1 MRKIKEAIEFLC
13 ERFPQFEH
21 HMRAWEVVPSEDVYI
36 ASVTPKRLE
45 VNIDKFIPF
54 SQPDTRGILLH
65 ELGHI
70 AIPGMRGFPKK
81 EPELCAAEMVIND
94 TFYEDYKAM
103 HSTYIL
109 EECMYFP
116 HKWNM
121 PRHQSFDFYV
131 KLLREILEE

>member
-1 MRKIKEAIEFLC
+1 MKKIKEAIEFLC

-21 HMRAWEVVPSEDVYI
+21 HMRAWEIVPNDKVYMVGVNP
-36 ASVTPKRLE
+36 ARLS
-45 VNIDKFIPF
+45 VNIDKFIPL

-65 ELGHI
+65 ELGHV
-70 AIPGMRGFPKK
+70 AIPGMMVAAKSK
-81 EPELCAAEMVIND
+81 SELYAAEMVIND

-103 HSTYIL
+103 HSTYML

-116 HKWNM
+116 HKWHM
-121 PRHQSFDFYV
+121 PRHQSFDVYV